1 MRAIRH
7 LCESGT
13 CRQPRGPGP
22 TSSRSALKPVTLR
35 SHPNKATKV
44 AANHGR
50 RRCSGRYRPS
60 NQSVAAPHNWLAS
73 QPATR
78 PRTQPGGDS
87 HQCASCRSV
96 TRRGGRGVTSDA
108 SRDANRLSLL
118 PRHAAQAPGCPGR
131 IGPAGLSDG
140 RSARPC
146 TRARTM
152 VPGQRRRRVVAGPR
166 RHRSSRPEPLYAAA
180 APTCP
185 RRSTPQLLPSWTSH
199 RPVLA
204 SGAPAEWCHD
214 AGLHRR
220 KARRQDDKCRDR
232 QNRKYMKCDAC
243 VHILTLAER
252 QKDPPRKPQRR
263 SRRDPAVFAIDST
276 RCMSEPDLAASGFT
290 VSEVA

>member
-1 MRAIRH
+1 
-7 LCESGT
+7 
-13 CRQPRGPGP
+13 
-22 TSSRSALKPVTLR
+22 V
-35 SHPNKATKV
+35 ATE
-44 AANHGR
+44 
-50 RRCSGRYRPS
+50 
-60 NQSVAAPHNWLAS
+60 AS
-73 QPATR
+73 LP
-78 PRTQPGGDS
+78 
-87 HQCASCRSV
+87 
-96 TRRGGRGVTSDA
+96 DA
-108 SRDANRLSLL
+108 SRDVNRLSLL
-118 PRHAAQAPGCPGR
+118 PRHAAQPPGCPGR

-199 RPVLA
+199 RPVIV

-232 QNRKYMKCDAC
+232 QNRKYMMCDPC

-252 QKDPPRKPQRR
+252 QKDPRRKPKRR

-276 RCMSEPDLAASGFT
+276 RRMSEPDLAASGFT
-290 VSEVA
+290 VSEVAYSVRARRRYVMNLCHPVQTTGLAVLERRGGQTRLIRRVGRTGISRRPARCAYRGIGLPYKTQPK